1 MGTQVEL
8 KAADGHAFKAYLA
21 EPAGKP
27 KGAMIVVQEI
37 FGVNQH
43 IRDVVDGYAADGYL
57 AIAPGFY
64 ERVQPGFETGY
75 DPKDIEAGAAIA
87 KQMKWDDVLKDAAAG
102 LARVKSAGK
111 VGIVGYCWGGT
122 VAWLAAAKLDGL
134 SCSIPYYGGGIYG
147 FKEEKPRVPVL
158 CQFGELDKSPSPEQA
173 REIIAA
179 QPSIS
184 YFFYPGAG
192 HGFNCNMRGSYNAEA
207 AKLAK
212 QRTLE
217 FLAKHLG

>member
-43 IRDVVDGYAADGYL
+43 IREVADGYAADGYL

-87 KQMKWDDVLKDAAAG
+87 KQIKWDDVLKDAAAG

-122 VAWLAAAKLDGL
+122 AAWLAAAKLDGL
-134 SCSIPYYGGGIYG
+134 ACAIPYYGGGIHG
-147 FKEEKPRVPVL
+147 VKDQKPRLPVL
-158 CQFGELDKSPSPEQA
+158 CHFGELDKSPSPEQA

-179 QPSIS
+179 QPSIG

>member
-37 FGVNQH
+37 FGVNKH
-43 IRDVVDGYAADGYL
+43 IRDVADGYAAAGYL

-64 ERVQPGFETGY
+64 ERVQPGFEVGY
-75 DPKDIEAGAAIA
+75 EPKDMEAGVAVMQKI
-87 KQMKWDDVLKDAAAG
+87 KWDEVLKDAAAA

-122 VAWLAAAKLDGL
+122 VAWLAAAKLDGIA
-134 SCSIPYYGGGIYG
+134 CAIPYYGGGMYG
-147 FKEEKPRVPVL
+147 MINEKPRVPVL
-158 CQFGELDKSPSPEQA
+158 CHFAELDKSPSPEQA
-173 REIIAA
+173 KEIIAKH
-179 QPSIS
+179 PGIN

-192 HGFNCNMRGSYNAEA
+192 HGFNCTERGSYNAEA

-217 FLAKHLG
+217 FLAKHVG